1 MTNDRTGIAR
11 KPNVLFLCTGN
22 SCRSQMAEAL
32 LRRRY
37 GDLFNAYHAGSD
49 PTGIHPLAIEVLEEI
64 GVDTSDLRSKSVKEY
79 LGRLRAHYL
88 VIVCQR
94 AQEDCPRLFPG
105 LVERFF
111 WDIDD
116 PPAFEG
122 SATDVLRRFR
132 AARDEITAAIDRWV
146 GDLKACG
153 SLDGILGK
161 NRG

>member
-1 MTNDRTGIAR
+1 
-11 KPNVLFLCTGN
+11 
-22 SCRSQMAEAL
+22 MAIYST
-32 LRRRY
+32 RIV
-37 GDLFNAYHAGSD
+37 AGSD

-79 LGRLRAHYL
+79 LGRLRSHYL

-122 SATDVLRRFR
+122 SATDVLRRF
-132 AARDEITAAIDRWV
+132 
-146 GDLKACG
+146 L
-153 SLDGILGK
+153 
-161 NRG
+161 RGT